1 MTALITRNTA
11 AWRLFNLRYI
21 VLLPVAAQY
30 SKEYLANNSFES
42 TGDVKL
48 DRLRLDL
55 FDQTRV
61 TVAALAMFVT
71 EGYDFDMLNYQDC
84 VQIFHDIQTHLN
96 DWLLQT
102 RTYIR
107 VEDIPPIE
115 DFRAFES
122 IAITIY
128 AHALRLEPKA
138 TVASEIFNNL
148 VSMNRSRNLTATNKW
163 LNERNKT
170 KGELNPYIS
179 VVDQLERFVVENTHV
194 NR

>member
-11 AWRLFNLRYI
+11 AWRLFNLRYV

-30 SKEYLANNSFES
+30 SKEYLANNTFES

-194 NR
+194 DR

>member
-11 AWRLFNLRYI
+11 AWRLFNLRYV

-30 SKEYLANNSFES
+30 SKEYLANNTFES

>member
-61 TVAALAMFVT
+61 TVAALAMFVS

-84 VQIFHDIQTHLN
+84 VQIFYDIQTHLN

-170 KGELNPYIS
+170 KGELNPYVS

>member
-61 TVAALAMFVT
+61 TVAALAMFVS

-170 KGELNPYIS
+170 KGELNPYVS

>member
-30 SKEYLANNSFES
+30 SKEYLANNTFES

-61 TVAALAMFVT
+61 TVAALAMFVS

-84 VQIFHDIQTHLN
+84 VQIFYDIQTHLN

-170 KGELNPYIS
+170 KGELNPYVS